1 MNDIRQKIILDF
13 ARWTV
18 LSALRSGSPVKSR
31 KDVYPLLDSV
41 AFSDVL
47 DSRIPITQEGFDEWH
62 KDQTHKL
69 CSQHRSL
76 PIGWGV
82 KMLNVYL
89 KTAAYIGD
97 LGPSGLRESIH
108 PPIDSGLWQGIREKF
123 SKDSEILG
131 EVCCVQKIKDI
142 TDYATY
148 VRIIR
153 GCTRAAKDLGC
164 NLIEV
169 EQLWQ
174 GSDTPTV
181 ARGPNVLGKATVAT
195 DLETVRNRYRPNNV
209 RLLLV
214 GESPPESGKFFYMK
228 SAMTTHTAHAFESAH
243 GRKFSNT
250 EAFLEHF
257 KHCGCFLEDLSRTPV
272 DQWSSKKRDD
282 HLRNEVSPLSQ
293 RIKALSPS
301 VVVIFLKRIAPYV
314 QEAVEMSGCNP
325 VVYVLPFPGSGHQTK
340 YKSELAT
347 IVSKHL
353 T

>member
-1 MNDIRQKIILDF
+1 MTDVRKKITLDY

-18 LSALRSGSPVKSR
+18 LSALRTGSPVKSR
-31 KDVYPLLDSV
+31 MDVYPLLDSV

-47 DSRIPITQEGFDEWH
+47 ESRTPITQKQFDKWH
-62 KDQTHKL
+62 EEQTRKL
-69 CSQHRSL
+69 CDQDSSL

-82 KMLNVYL
+82 KMLNIYL
-89 KTAAYIGD
+89 KTAAYIGA
-97 LGPSGLRESIH
+97 LGPPGLRDSIH
-108 PPIDSGLWQGIREKF
+108 PPIDSGLWQGIREMFPK
-123 SKDSEILG
+123 KPEILN
-131 EVCCVQKIKDI
+131 EVCCVHKIKDI

-148 VRIIR
+148 VRIIH
-153 GCTRAAKDLGC
+153 GCTRAANELGC

-174 GSDTPTV
+174 GAATPTV
-181 ARGPNVLGKATVAT
+181 ARALKVLGTATVAT
-195 DLETVRNRYRPNNV
+195 DLETVRDRYRPHNV

-214 GESPPESGKFFYMK
+214 GESRPESGKFFYMK
-228 SAMTTHTAHAFESAH
+228 SAMTTHTAHAFESAQ
-243 GRKFSNT
+243 GRQFSST

-272 DQWSSKKRDD
+272 DRWSQKKRDD
-282 HLRNEVSPLSQ
+282 HLRNEVSPLSE
-293 RIKALSPS
+293 RIKALNPS

-314 QEAVEMSGCNP
+314 REAVEMSGCDP
-325 VVYVLPFPGSGHQTK
+325 VVYVLPFPGLGHQTK
-340 YKSELAT
+340 YINELAT